1 MARQLPNETDFGTS
15 MKKQLHYFFF
25 TLFCFLQVYAAG
37 VKNIDLSII
46 INEIAAPAIMGLSLV
61 AAVPYVLAEL
71 VTIVF
76 GKCLYVVTIVYSCCN
91 TQA

>member
-15 MKKQLHYFFF
+15 MKNNYIIFF

-37 VKNIDLSII
+37 VKNIDLSLI

-71 VTIVF
+71 ATIVF
-76 GKCLYVVTIVYSCCN
+76 GKCLYVVIMVCSCCN